1 MEERQSSGF
10 CLNRT
15 MEFNKA
21 NDKMLQTQEELKVM
35 KKKEI
40 DLKVTLEERNQ
51 KLKDFLLIMEKE
63 KKDVDTLEKTS
74 FSGILAKIAGNYDEK
89 RDKEYQEYLD
99 AKLEYDQNFEA
110 VTQLKSEL
118 ARTSEEVR
126 NLESDYLDQKNHL
139 FIAYPEGRAMA
150 EKIETEKKA
159 WYSLRKELL
168 EAKRAVE
175 KVLALSESAKR
186 SFESARGWSTYDTFF
201 HGGLIADIAKYSKID
216 EANDVVSKINSSTQI
231 MNKELRD
238 VDLAFQESMDTIG
251 QGERF
256 FDIAFDNIFSDWNVR
271 SKIQNNLSS
280 LNQYI
285 NKLHSTLRIID
296 NKLSEVSRRLEK
308 L

>member
-1 MEERQSSGF
+1 
-10 CLNRT
+10 

-21 NDKMLQTQEELKVM
+21 YDKLLQTEEELKVM

-40 DLKVTLEERNQ
+40 EFKVILEEKKQ
-51 KLKDFLLIMEKE
+51 ALKDFLSIMEKE
-63 KKDVDTLEKTS
+63 KKDIEILEKTS

-89 RDKEYQEYLD
+89 REKEYQEYLD
-99 AKLEYDQNFEA
+99 AKLEYDRNFET
-110 VTQLKSEL
+110 VNHLKSEL
-118 ARTSEEVR
+118 ERTSEEVR
-126 NLESDYLDQKNHL
+126 NLQNDYLDQKNHL

-201 HGGLIADIAKYSKID
+201 RGGLLADIAKYSKID
-216 EANDVVSKINSSTQI
+216 EANEVVSRITSSTQI
-231 MNKELRD
+231 MIKELRD
-238 VDLAFQESMDTIG
+238 VDLAFHENMDTIG

-256 FDIAFDNIFSDWNVR
+256 FDIAFDNIFSDLNVR

-280 LNQYI
+280 INRYI
-285 NKLHSTLRIID
+285 IQLESTLRILD
-296 NKLSEVSRRLEK
+296 NKLNDVARNLAK

>member
-1 MEERQSSGF
+1 
-10 CLNRT
+10 
-15 MEFNKA
+15 MEFNA
-21 NDKMLQTQEELKVM
+21 AYDKMLQTQEELKVM

-40 DLKVTLEERNQ
+40 DLKVILEERNQ

-89 RDKEYQEYLD
+89 REKEYQEYLD
-99 AKLEYDQNFEA
+99 AKLEYDRNLEA
-110 VTQLKSEL
+110 VNQLKSEL

-175 KVLALSESAKR
+175 SVLSLSESAKR

-201 HGGLIADIAKYSKID
+201 RGGLITDIVKYSKID
-216 EANDVVSKINSSTQI
+216 EANDAVSRISSSSNI

-238 VDLAFQESMDTIG
+238 VDIAFHENMDTIG

-285 NKLHSTLRIID
+285 SKLQSTLRVLD

>member
-1 MEERQSSGF
+1 
-10 CLNRT
+10 
-15 MEFNKA
+15 MEFNNA
-21 NDKMLQTQEELKVM
+21 YDKLLQTEEELKVM

-40 DLKVTLEERNQ
+40 EFKVILEEKKQ
-51 KLKDFLLIMEKE
+51 ALKDFLSIIEKE
-63 KKDVDTLEKTS
+63 KKDIEILEKTS

-89 RDKEYQEYLD
+89 REKEYQEYLD
-99 AKLEYDQNFEA
+99 AKLEYDRNFEA
-110 VTQLKSEL
+110 VNHLKSEL
-118 ARTSEEVR
+118 ERTSEEVK
-126 NLESDYLDQKNHL
+126 NLQSDYLDQKNHL
-139 FIAYPEGRAMA
+139 FITYPEGRAMA

-175 KVLALSESAKR
+175 NVLTLSNSAKR

-201 HGGLIADIAKYSKID
+201 RGGLIADIAKYSKID
-216 EANDVVSKINSSTQI
+216 EANDAVSRISSSSNI

-238 VDLAFQESMDTIG
+238 VDLAFHENMDTIG
-251 QGERF
+251 QGERI

-280 LNQYI
+280 LNLYI
-285 NKLHSTLRIID
+285 SKLESTIRILD
-296 NKLSEVSRRLEK
+296 NKLMEVNQNLAK

>member
-1 MEERQSSGF
+1 
-10 CLNRT
+10 
-15 MEFNKA
+15 MEFNTA
-21 NDKMLQTQEELKVM
+21 HDKMIQTQEELKVM
-35 KKKEI
+35 KKKEL
-40 DLKVTLEERNQ
+40 DLKLMLEERNQ
-51 KLKDFLLIMEKE
+51 ALKDFLRSMEKE

-74 FSGILAKIAGNYDEK
+74 FSGILAKISGSYDEK

-99 AKLEYDQNFEA
+99 AKLEYDRNFEA
-110 VTQLKSEL
+110 VNQLKSEL
-118 ARTSEEVR
+118 ARTSEEAR
-126 NLESDYLDQKNHL
+126 NLQSDYLDQKNHL
-139 FIAYPEGRAMA
+139 FIAYPEGRAIA

-175 KVLALSESAKR
+175 NVLSLSHSAKQ

-201 HGGLIADIAKYSKID
+201 RGGLITDIVKYSKID
-216 EANDVVSKINSSTQI
+216 EANDAVSRISSSSNL

-238 VDLAFQESMDTIG
+238 VDIAFHENMDTIG

-271 SKIQNNLSS
+271 SKIQNNLSR
-280 LNQYI
+280 LNLYI
-285 NKLHSTLRIID
+285 SKLERTLRILD
-296 NKLSEVSRRLEK
+296 NKLSEVNHHLEK

>member
-1 MEERQSSGF
+1 
-10 CLNRT
+10 
-15 MEFNKA
+15 MEFNNA
-21 NDKMLQTQEELKVM
+21 YDKMLQTQEELKIM

-40 DLKVTLEERNQ
+40 DLKIMLQERSQ
-51 KLKDFLLIMEKE
+51 ALKDFLHIMDKE
-63 KKDVDTLEKTS
+63 KKDVETLEKTS

-99 AKLEYDQNFEA
+99 AKLEYDRNFES
-110 VTQLKSEL
+110 VNNLKSEL
-118 ARTSEEVR
+118 GRTSEEVR
-126 NLESDYLDQKNHL
+126 NLESDYQSQKDHL
-139 FIAYPEGRAMA
+139 FIAYPEGRVMA

-159 WYSLRKELL
+159 WFSLRKELQ

-175 KVLALSESAKR
+175 NVLTLSESAKR

-201 HGGLIADIAKYSKID
+201 RGGLIADIAKYSKID
-216 EANDVVSKINSSTQI
+216 EANEAVSRINSSSQI

-238 VDLAFQESMDTIG
+238 VDLAFHENIDTIG

-256 FDIAFDNIFSDWNVR
+256 FDIAFDNIFSDLNVR

-280 LNQYI
+280 INRYI
-285 NKLHSTLRIID
+285 NQLESTLRILVD
-296 NKLSEVSRRLEK
+296 KLKDVEQNLAK

>member
-1 MEERQSSGF
+1 
-10 CLNRT
+10 
-15 MEFNKA
+15 MEFNTA
-21 NDKMLQTQEELKVM
+21 HDKMIQTQEELKVM
-35 KKKEI
+35 KKKEL
-40 DLKVTLEERNQ
+40 DLKLMLEERNQ
-51 KLKDFLLIMEKE
+51 ALKDFLRNMEKE

-74 FSGILAKIAGNYDEK
+74 FSGILAKISGSYDEK

-99 AKLEYDQNFEA
+99 AKLEYDRNFEA
-110 VTQLKSEL
+110 VNQLKSEL

-126 NLESDYLDQKNHL
+126 NLQSDYLDQKNHL

-175 KVLALSESAKR
+175 NVLSLSHSAKK

-201 HGGLIADIAKYSKID
+201 SGGLITDIVKYSKID
-216 EANDVVSKINSSTQI
+216 EANDSVSRISSSSNI

-238 VDLAFQESMDTIG
+238 VDIAFHENMDTIG
-251 QGERF
+251 QGDRF

-280 LNQYI
+280 LNSYI
-285 NKLHSTLRIID
+285 SQLESTLRVLD
-296 NKLSEVSRRLEK
+296 NKITEVNRRLHK

>member
-1 MEERQSSGF
+1 
-10 CLNRT
+10 
-15 MEFNKA
+15 MEFNNA
-21 NDKMLQTQEELKVM
+21 YDKMLRIEEDLKVM

-40 DLKVTLEERNQ
+40 ELKIMLEEKN
-51 KLKDFLLIMEKE
+51 KEFKDFLLIMDKE

-74 FSGILAKIAGNYDEK
+74 FSGILAKISGNYDEK

-99 AKLEYDQNFEA
+99 AKMKYDQTFEA
-110 VTQLKSEL
+110 VNHLKSEL
-118 ARTSEEVR
+118 NRTSEEVR
-126 NLESDYLDQKNHL
+126 NLESDYRSQKDHL
-139 FIAYPEGRAMA
+139 FIAYPEGRVMA
-150 EKIETEKKA
+150 EKLEAEKKA

-175 KVLALSESAKR
+175 NVLTLSESAKR
-186 SFESARGWSTYDTFF
+186 SFESAQGWSTYDTFF
-201 HGGLIADIAKYSKID
+201 RGGLITDIVKYSKID
-216 EANDVVSKINSSTQI
+216 EANDAVSRISSSSNI

-238 VDLAFQESMDTIG
+238 VDIAFHENMDTIG

-280 LNQYI
+280 ISQYI
-285 NKLHSTLRIID
+285 SKLESTLRILD
-296 NKLSEVSRRLEK
+296 NKLSEVNRHLTK

>member
-1 MEERQSSGF
+1 
-10 CLNRT
+10 

-21 NDKMLQTQEELKVM
+21 YDKLLQTEEELKVM

-40 DLKVTLEERNQ
+40 EFKVILEEKKQ
-51 KLKDFLLIMEKE
+51 ALKDFLSIMEKE
-63 KKDVDTLEKTS
+63 KKDIEILEKTS

-89 RDKEYQEYLD
+89 RKKEYQEYLD
-99 AKLEYDQNFEA
+99 AKLEYDRNFEA
-110 VTQLKSEL
+110 VNQLKSEL
-118 ARTSEEVR
+118 ERTSEEVN
-126 NLESDYLDQKNHL
+126 NLQSDYLDQKNHL

-201 HGGLIADIAKYSKID
+201 RGGLLADIAKYSKID
-216 EANDVVSKINSSTQI
+216 EANEVVSRISSSTQI
-231 MNKELRD
+231 MIKELRD
-238 VDLAFQESMDTIG
+238 VDLAFHENMDTIG

-256 FDIAFDNIFSDWNVR
+256 FDIAFDNIFSDLNVR

-280 LNQYI
+280 INRYI
-285 NKLHSTLRIID
+285 IQLESTLRILD
-296 NKLSEVSRRLEK
+296 NKLNDVARNLAK

>member
-1 MEERQSSGF
+1 
-10 CLNRT
+10 

-21 NDKMLQTQEELKVM
+21 YDKLLQTEEELKVM

-40 DLKVTLEERNQ
+40 EFKVILEEKKQ
-51 KLKDFLLIMEKE
+51 ALKDFLSIMEKE
-63 KKDVDTLEKTS
+63 KKDIEILEKTS

-89 RDKEYQEYLD
+89 REKEYQEYLD
-99 AKLEYDQNFEA
+99 AKLEYDRNFEA
-110 VTQLKSEL
+110 VNHLKSEL
-118 ARTSEEVR
+118 ERTSEEVK
-126 NLESDYLDQKNHL
+126 NLQSDFLDQKNHL

-201 HGGLIADIAKYSKID
+201 RGGLIADIAKYSKID
-216 EANDVVSKINSSTQI
+216 EANEVVSRISSSTQI
-231 MNKELRD
+231 MIKELRD
-238 VDLAFQESMDTIG
+238 VDLAFHENMDTVG

-256 FDIAFDNIFSDWNVR
+256 FDIAFDNIFSDLNVR

-280 LNQYI
+280 INRYI
-285 NKLHSTLRIID
+285 IQLESTLRILD
-296 NKLSEVSRRLEK
+296 NKLNDVARNLAK

>member
-1 MEERQSSGF
+1 
-10 CLNRT
+10 
-15 MEFNKA
+15 MEFNNA
-21 NDKMLQTQEELKVM
+21 YDKMLQTEQELKVM
-35 KKKEI
+35 KKKEVE
-40 DLKVTLEERNQ
+40 LKIMVEEKNQ
-51 KLKDFLLIMEKE
+51 ALKDFLRIMEKE
-63 KKDVDTLEKTS
+63 KKDVETLEKTS
-74 FSGILAKIAGNYDEK
+74 FSAILAKIAGNYDEK
-89 RDKEYQEYLD
+89 RDMEYQEYLD

-110 VTQLKSEL
+110 VNSLKSEL
-118 ARTSEEVR
+118 ERTSIEVR
-126 NLESDYLDQKNHL
+126 DLESDYLEQKNHL

-150 EKIETEKKA
+150 EKIEAEKKA

-175 KVLALSESAKR
+175 NVLSLSNAAKR

-201 HGGLIADIAKYSKID
+201 RGGLIADIAKYSKID
-216 EANDVVSKINSSTQI
+216 EANQAVSRISSSSNI

-238 VDLAFQESMDTIG
+238 VDLAFHENMNTIG

-271 SKIQNNLSS
+271 SKIQNNLSN

-285 NKLHSTLRIID
+285 SKLESTLRTLD
-296 NKLSEVSRRLEK
+296 NKLSDVERNLRK

>member
-1 MEERQSSGF
+1 MEERQSSGL
-10 CLNRT
+10 CQNRT
-15 MEFNKA
+15 MEFNEA
-21 NDKMLQTQEELKVM
+21 YDKMLQIQEELKVM

-40 DLKVTLEERNQ
+40 NLKVMLDEKTQL
-51 KLKDFLLIMEKE
+51 LKDFLRIMEKE
-63 KKDVDTLEKTS
+63 KKDVETLEKTS

-99 AKLEYDQNFEA
+99 AKLEYERNLEA
-110 VTQLKSEL
+110 VNSLKSEL
-118 ARTSEEVR
+118 ERTSMEVR
-126 NLESDYLDQKNHL
+126 NLESDYLHQKDHC

-159 WYSLRKELL
+159 WFSLRKELL

-175 KVLALSESAKR
+175 NVLTLSESAKR

-201 HGGLIADIAKYSKID
+201 RGGLIADIAKYSKID
-216 EANDVVSKINSSTQI
+216 EANNAVSRINSSSNI

-238 VDLAFQESMDTIG
+238 VDLAFHENMDTIG

-256 FDIAFDNIFSDWNVR
+256 FDIAFDNIFSDLNVR

-280 LNQYI
+280 LSQYI
-285 NKLHSTLRIID
+285 RKLESTLRVLD
-296 NKLSEVSRRLEK
+296 DKLNDVERNLAK

>member
-1 MEERQSSGF
+1 
-10 CLNRT
+10 
-15 MEFNKA
+15 MEFNEA
-21 NDKMLQTQEELKVM
+21 YDKMLQTQEELKVM

-40 DLKVTLEERNQ
+40 ELKVILGEKNQ
-51 KLKDFLLIMEKE
+51 ALKDFLRIMEKE
-63 KKDVDTLEKTS
+63 KKDVEALEKTS
-74 FSGILAKIAGNYDEK
+74 FSGILAKISGNYDEK

-99 AKLEYDQNFEA
+99 AKLEYDQNFDA
-110 VTQLKSEL
+110 VTHLKSEIE
-118 ARTSEEVR
+118 RTNEEIR
-126 NLESDYLDQKNHL
+126 NLESAYLHQKDHV

-175 KVLALSESAKR
+175 SVLVLSESAKR
-186 SFESARGWSTYDTFF
+186 SFETARGWSTYDTFF
-201 HGGLIADIAKYSKID
+201 RGGLIADIAKYSKID
-216 EANDVVSKINSSTQI
+216 EANNVVSRINSSSTI

-238 VDLAFQESMDTIG
+238 VDLAFHGNMDTIG

-256 FDIAFDNIFSDWNVR
+256 FDVAFDNIFSDLNVR

-285 NKLHSTLRIID
+285 RKLENTLRILD
-296 NKLSEVSRRLEK
+296 NKLSDVERK
-308 L
+308 LAKLSNN

>member
-1 MEERQSSGF
+1 
-10 CLNRT
+10 

-21 NDKMLQTQEELKVM
+21 YDKLLQTEEELKVM

-40 DLKVTLEERNQ
+40 EFKVILEEKKQ
-51 KLKDFLLIMEKE
+51 ALKDFLSIMEKE
-63 KKDVDTLEKTS
+63 KKDIEILEKTS

-89 RDKEYQEYLD
+89 REKEYQEYLD
-99 AKLEYDQNFEA
+99 AKMEYDRNFEA
-110 VTQLKSEL
+110 VNHLKSEL
-118 ARTSEEVR
+118 ERTSEEVK
-126 NLESDYLDQKNHL
+126 NLQSDYLDQKNHL

-201 HGGLIADIAKYSKID
+201 RGGLLADIAKYSKID
-216 EANDVVSKINSSTQI
+216 EANEVVSRISSSTQI
-231 MNKELRD
+231 MIKELRD
-238 VDLAFQESMDTIG
+238 VDLAFHENMDTIG

-256 FDIAFDNIFSDWNVR
+256 FDIAFDNIFSDLNVR

-280 LNQYI
+280 INRYI
-285 NKLHSTLRIID
+285 IQLESTLRILD
-296 NKLSEVSRRLEK
+296 SKLNDVARYLAK

>member
-1 MEERQSSGF
+1 
-10 CLNRT
+10 

-21 NDKMLQTQEELKVM
+21 YDKLLQTEEELKVM

-40 DLKVTLEERNQ
+40 EFKVILEEKKQ
-51 KLKDFLLIMEKE
+51 ALKDFLSIMEKE
-63 KKDVDTLEKTS
+63 KKDIEILEKTS

-89 RDKEYQEYLD
+89 REKEYQEYLD
-99 AKLEYDQNFEA
+99 AKLEYDRNFEA
-110 VTQLKSEL
+110 VNHLKSEL
-118 ARTSEEVR
+118 ERTSEEVN
-126 NLESDYLDQKNHL
+126 NLQSDYLDQKNHL
-139 FIAYPEGRAMA
+139 FIVYPEGRAMA

-201 HGGLIADIAKYSKID
+201 RGGLLADIAKYSKID
-216 EANDVVSKINSSTQI
+216 EANEVVSRISSSTQI
-231 MNKELRD
+231 MIKELRD
-238 VDLAFQESMDTIG
+238 VDLAFHENMDTIG

-256 FDIAFDNIFSDWNVR
+256 FDIAFDNIFSDLNVR

-280 LNQYI
+280 INRYI
-285 NKLHSTLRIID
+285 IQLESTLRILD
-296 NKLSEVSRRLEK
+296 NKLNDVARNLAK